1 MHGYHNA
8 RTTAPQL
15 TSKHIQW
22 NLNTTSLFVTEVLCI
37 TTDFLYPSNSKIYKR
52 EPQYNE
58 TSVWRTHFASSL
70 ALSLYRRSTVSRIET
85 DLRCQNKDGFEFNNH
100 LRII

>member
-8 RTTAPQL
+8 RTAAPQL
-15 TSKHIQW
+15 IW
-22 NLNTTSLFVTEVLCI
+22 NLDTTNLYVTEVLCI
-37 TTDFLYPSNSKIYKR
+37 TNDFLYPSNSKMFKR

-70 ALSLYRRSTVSRIET
+70 ALRYIDVPLYQE
-85 DLRCQNKDGFEFNNH
+85 
-100 LRII
+100 